1 MTLFVLVLFD
11 LTAVGDTA
19 DHDILL
25 SGLEQ
30 WVGIKD
36 TALEWFRFYLADQ
49 TFCVSLGDY
58 RSSSALILC
67 GVPQGSVSGLLLFCL
82 HLISLGSILKKRSI
96 SFSCCAHCS
105 QIYFPYTRLLNKF
118 LDDISP
124 ILASLL
130 WLPVH
135 FRIHFKFVLFL
146 KPSVVFPS
154 PTSLSCYI
162 LIHPHSG
169 QLTSCFSVSLKLSV
183 SSEWTALSL
192 LFLWI
197 CLCTLNRWFYFYIF
211 SLNLSLLFDL
221 MFLTLFILSLVI
233 LMYGCYFVMWYI
245 FYLLPLWRRLMI
257 PQKVL
262 NILQ

>member
-19 DHDILL
+19 DHDMSL
-25 SGLEQ
+25 SRLEQ

-49 TFCVSLGDY
+49 TFCVILSHYL
-58 RSSSALILC
+58 SSSALILC
-67 GVPQGSVSGLLLFCL
+67 GVPQGSVSVLLLFCL
-82 HLISLGSILKKRSI
+82 HYISLGSILKKHSI

-118 LDDISP
+118 P

-130 WLPVH
+130 WLPEH
-135 FRIHFKFVLFL
+135 FRIHFKKKKLFL
-146 KPSVVFPS
+146 KPSVVFPC

-162 LIHPHSG
+162 LIHPLSG

-183 SSEWTALSL
+183 NSEWTALSL
-192 LFLWI
+192 LFLLI
-197 CLCTLNRWFYFYIF
+197 CLCTLNR
-211 SLNLSLLFDL
+211 
-221 MFLTLFILSLVI
+221 
-233 LMYGCYFVMWYI
+233 
-245 FYLLPLWRRLMI
+245 
-257 PQKVL
+257 
-262 NILQ
+262 

>member
-19 DHDILL
+19 DHDMSL
-25 SGLEQ
+25 SRLEQ

-49 TFCVSLGDY
+49 TFCVSFSHYL
-58 RSSSALILC
+58 SSSALILC
-67 GVPQGSVSGLLLFCL
+67 GVPQGSVSVLLLFCL
-82 HLISLGSILKKRSI
+82 HYISLGSILKHSI

-118 LDDISP
+118 LDNISP

-130 WLPVH
+130 WLPEH
-135 FRIHFKFVLFL
+135 FRIHLKKKKLFL
-146 KPSVVFPS
+146 KPSVVFPC

-162 LIHPHSG
+162 LIHPLSG

-183 SSEWTALSL
+183 NSEWTALSL
-192 LFLWI
+192 LFLLI
-197 CLCTLNRWFYFYIF
+197 CLCTLNR
-211 SLNLSLLFDL
+211 
-221 MFLTLFILSLVI
+221 
-233 LMYGCYFVMWYI
+233 
-245 FYLLPLWRRLMI
+245 
-257 PQKVL
+257 
-262 NILQ
+262 

>member
-19 DHDILL
+19 DHGMSL
-25 SGLEQ
+25 SRLEQ

-49 TFCVSLGDY
+49 TFCVSLSHY
-58 RSSSALILC
+58 LSSSALILC
-67 GVPQGSVSGLLLFCL
+67 GVPQGSVSVLLLFCL
-82 HLISLGSILKKRSI
+82 HYISLGSIQHSI

-118 LDDISP
+118 LDNISP

-130 WLPVH
+130 WLPEH
-135 FRIHFKFVLFL
+135 FRIHLKKKLFL
-146 KPSVVFPS
+146 KPSVVFPC

-162 LIHPHSG
+162 FIHPLSG

-183 SSEWTALSL
+183 NSEWTALSL
-192 LFLWI
+192 LFLLI
-197 CLCTLNRWFYFYIF
+197 CLCTLNR
-211 SLNLSLLFDL
+211 
-221 MFLTLFILSLVI
+221 
-233 LMYGCYFVMWYI
+233 
-245 FYLLPLWRRLMI
+245 
-257 PQKVL
+257 
-262 NILQ
+262 

>member
-1 MTLFVLVLFD
+1 MILFVLVLFD

-19 DHDILL
+19 DHDISL
-25 SGLEQ
+25 SRLEQ

-49 TFCVSLGDY
+49 TFCVSLSHY
-58 RSSSALILC
+58 LSSALILC
-67 GVPQGSVSGLLLFCL
+67 GVPQGSVSVLLLFCL
-82 HLISLGSILKKRSI
+82 HLISLGSILKKHSI

-118 LDDISP
+118 LDNISP

-135 FRIHFKFVLFL
+135 FRIHFKIVLFL
-146 KPSVVFPS
+146 KPSVVFPC

-162 LIHPHSG
+162 LIHPLSG
-169 QLTSCFSVSLKLSV
+169 QLTSCFSVPLKLSV

-192 LFLWI
+192 LFLLI
-197 CLCTLNRWFYFYIF
+197 CLCTLNR
-211 SLNLSLLFDL
+211 
-221 MFLTLFILSLVI
+221 
-233 LMYGCYFVMWYI
+233 
-245 FYLLPLWRRLMI
+245 
-257 PQKVL
+257 
-262 NILQ
+262 

>member
-19 DHDILL
+19 DHDMSL
-25 SGLEQ
+25 SRLEQ

-49 TFCVSLGDY
+49 TFCVILSHYL
-58 RSSSALILC
+58 SSSALILC
-67 GVPQGSVSGLLLFCL
+67 GVPQGSVSVLLLFRL
-82 HLISLGSILKKRSI
+82 HYISLGSILKKHSI

-118 LDDISP
+118 P

-130 WLPVH
+130 WLPEH
-135 FRIHFKFVLFL
+135 FRIHFKKKKLFL
-146 KPSVVFPS
+146 KPSVVFPC
-154 PTSLSCYI
+154 PTSEL
-162 LIHPHSG
+162 LHPHTPTLWSAD
-169 QLTSCFSVSLKLSV
+169 QLLLSAPKTKRKLRVDSTFTVIPIDLPLHIKQVILSV
-183 SSEWTALSL
+183 SS
-192 LFLWI
+192 
-197 CLCTLNRWFYFYIF
+197 
-211 SLNLSLLFDL
+211 LNLFLLFDL

-245 FYLLPLWRRLMI
+245 FYLLHLRRRLRFWWH
-257 PQKVL
+257 
-262 NILQ
+262 